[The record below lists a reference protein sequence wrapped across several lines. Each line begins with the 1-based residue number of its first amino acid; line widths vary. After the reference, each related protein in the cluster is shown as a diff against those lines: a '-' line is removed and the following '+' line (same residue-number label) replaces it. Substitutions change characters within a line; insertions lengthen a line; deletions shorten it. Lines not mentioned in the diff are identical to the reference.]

1 MKNVDALRTAAKYI
15 HSLVK
20 PSASELR
27 EFCTVSKFMEVLF
40 EFDSAETVFKEYLEW
55 LMVRYADKLD
65 FTDKNLQMICT
76 YFDLP
81 SNPCED

>member
-1 MKNVDALRTAAKYI
+1 MKNVDALRTAARYI
-15 HSLVK
+15 HSKVN
-20 PSASELR
+20 PAASELR

-40 EFDSAETVFKEYLEW
+40 ELDSAEAVFREYLEW

-65 FTDKNLQMICT
+65 FEDKNLKMICT

-81 SNPCED
+81 SSPCQD